1 MVVQRVGGR
10 GVAGPVA
17 RGAADAA
24 VDDEFGRVRGHFG
37 GEVVLDHPVRG
48 FGEPGLA
55 AEFGAARGGDLAG
68 RVVAVGHGGTCW
80 CVLEGIIS
88 SGARAPLLRSGRGVG
103 VRVLWGARGC
113 WGGGRAGP
121 SPRRC
126 PSPRPDTHTYEHKY
140 TMRITKALS
149 G

>member
-80 CVLEGIIS
+80 CVLAGIIA
-88 SGARAPLLRSGRGVG
+88 SGAGAPPLRSGRGDG
-103 VRVLWGARGC
+103 VRGVWGAGGWWCGARG
-113 WGGGRAGP
+113 GH

-126 PSPRPDTHTYEHKY
+126 SPPSTAAQERGGWEGG
-140 TMRITKALS
+140 AL
-149 G
+149 